1 MKWKEIIMERHNQS
15 GYRNRLLSIIKEFE
29 GKTFE
34 REELIRLIIVAIFCK
49 QHIFLFGRPG
59 VGKTYIARLA
69 TMMFGSDAYWELLM
83 AHDTTTEQLMGS
95 LKKDEHGKVRRDLS
109 DSMLDKPFVFLDEMF
124 KGSNKVLNALLGPM
138 LDRRYT
144 EGGYTVDVP
153 LITLFGASNE
163 FPEGEDIKPFEDR
176 LMFRYDVQRIQ
187 YKENKIRFNNGD
199 FDQSDKFHTKF
210 KLDEIDYV
218 EEHAK
223 NIIFPEYMLENY
235 IAIQEAIIKDR
246 IMISD
251 RKFGPNQAVK
261 VFRTSAYLNG
271 RKEIDFSD
279 LMLLS
284 HIAWHSLTDKKKLT
298 EVLTYSFFGNT
309 VSIDKSQSDVEEK
322 HIRTIGYIESECM
335 KIIRYEKEYL
345 GQSSSID
352 FMDDVRLIGGYCE
365 QLENILKDAKE
376 IEDKKI
382 MALRIEEQSLKNI
395 FLHGVKQPT
404 FTPELIA
411 RISHS
416 LSGLQG
422 MMDMLTNWL
431 SENQK
436 VFNYNTNKARRTPQ
450 N

>member
-1 MKWKEIIMERHNQS
+1 MAPHNQS
-15 GYRNRLLSIIKEFE
+15 GYKARLKSIIKEFE

-69 TMMFGSDAYWELLM
+69 TMMFGTDAYWELLM

-95 LKKDEHGKVRRDLS
+95 LIKDENGKVRRNLS

-144 EGGYTVDVP
+144 EGGYTVEVP

-187 YKENKIRFNNGD
+187 LKENKIRFNNGE

-210 KLDEIDYV
+210 ELDEIDYV
-218 EEHAK
+218 EEHATK
-223 NIIFPEYMLENY
+223 TIFPHHMLENY

-251 RKFGPNQAVK
+251 RKFGPGQAVK
-261 VFRTSAYLNG
+261 VFRISAYLNN

-298 EVLTYSFFGNT
+298 EVLTYSFFGNI
-309 VSIDKSQSDVEEK
+309 VSIEKSQSDIEEK
-322 HIRTIGYIESECM
+322 YIRVSGNIESNIM
-335 KIIRYEKEYL
+335 QIIRYEKEYIGQASHSMFKNDVNLVQHYIVEL
-345 GQSSSID
+345 G
-352 FMDDVRLIGGYCE
+352 E
-365 QLENILKDAKE
+365 ILKGAKN
-376 IEDKKI
+376 IDGKKK
-382 MALRIEEQSLKNI
+382 MALEIEEQCANNI
-395 FLHGVKQPT
+395 FLFNIKQPT
-404 FTPELIA
+404 FTPALIE

-416 LSGLQG
+416 LEGVQSLITL
-422 MMDMLTNWL
+422 LTNWTAV
-431 SENQK
+431 NQK
-436 VFNYNTNKARRTPQ
+436 IFNYNTNRSEKIHQ
-450 N
+450 